1 MGIGATSMKIA
12 VVGLWHLGAV
22 TAACLAKAGHD
33 VIGYD
38 PIAETIEHLTAGRA
52 PIFEPGLENLLAEG
66 VAEGKL
72 TYTADAQAL
81 LAAEIVWVTFDTPVD
96 HNDIADVDSVVNAT
110 IGLFPHLSAN
120 TLIIISSQLPVGT
133 AQVLQQKSAALIP
146 DKNITFACIPEN
158 LRLGKAL
165 DVFMKPDRVIVGLDN
180 PKFKS
185 KIQLMLQP
193 FSDNIIWMSVVSA
206 EMTKHAL
213 NAFLAVSVTFIN
225 EIASLCETVGADA
238 REVERGLKSEERI
251 GPKAYLRPG
260 GAIAGGTLMRDI
272 NYLKKVGKN
281 AQRET
286 LLVDAIAES
295 NNYHTA
301 WSQRKLASLW
311 PSLQGK
317 TVAMLGLTYKAGT
330 DTLRR
335 STAIETCEWLHQQ
348 GMQIN
353 AYDPSISQL
362 PAELA
367 GFINIKASI
376 GDALQAVDAVV
387 ISTEWPQF
395 RDLTAEEFMVN
406 VKHPL
411 VLDPGGFVSKNL
423 AVDPRIQY
431 FSVGIP
437 A

>member
-1 MGIGATSMKIA
+1 MKVA

-22 TAACLAKAGHD
+22 TAASLAKGGHD
-33 VIGYD
+33 VIGFD
-38 PIAETIEHLTAGRA
+38 PVPETIAHLKTGRA

-66 VAEGKL
+66 LASGKL
-72 TYTADAQAL
+72 TYTADAHAL
-81 LAAEIVWVTFDTPVD
+81 AAAEIVWITFDTPVD
-96 HNDIADVDSVVNAT
+96 HNDIADVEFVVNEVIA
-110 IGLFPHLSAN
+110 ILPKLSAN
-120 TLIIISSQLPVGT
+120 TLVIISSQLPVGT
-133 AQVLQQKSAALIP
+133 ARRLQQECVALLS
-146 DKNITFACIPEN
+146 DKNISFACIPEN

-165 DVFMKPDRVIVGLDN
+165 DVFMKPDRIVVGVDDDKL
-180 PKFKS
+180 KT
-185 KIQLMLQP
+185 KIQQLLLP
-193 FSDNIIWMSVVSA
+193 FSENIIWMSVVAA

-272 NYLKKVGKN
+272 NYLKQVGKN
-281 AQRET
+281 AGQET
-286 LLVDAIAES
+286 LLISAIAES
-295 NNYHTA
+295 NSYHTE
-301 WSQRKLASLW
+301 WSRRKLTTLW
-311 PSLQGK
+311 SNLKGK
-317 TVAMLGLTYKAGT
+317 KVAMLGLTYKAGT

-348 GMQIN
+348 GTQIN
-353 AYDPSISQL
+353 AYDPTISKL
-362 PAELA
+362 PQKLA

-376 GDALQAVDAVV
+376 AEALQAVDAVV

-395 RDLTAEEFMVN
+395 RELTAEEFVFN

-411 VLDPGGFVSKNL
+411 VLDPSGFVSKNL

-431 FSVGIP
+431 FSVGVP